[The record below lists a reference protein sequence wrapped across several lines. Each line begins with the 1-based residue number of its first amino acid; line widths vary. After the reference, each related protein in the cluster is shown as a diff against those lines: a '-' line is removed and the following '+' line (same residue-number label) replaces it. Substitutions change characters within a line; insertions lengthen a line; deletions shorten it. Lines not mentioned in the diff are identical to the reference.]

1 MNRIIITGVV
11 LSIVTSTKSNELLY
25 KFKVDNQNES
35 ILLKFIFQK
44 YDKLVKFKDN
54 IEENT
59 PLLIIG
65 FLSRY
70 NEKLGIVVE
79 RVYYLETLYDKL
91 MNTFLDEEELT
102 QVMSEIETDTFDI
115 IKELNELED

>member
-25 KFKVDNQNES
+25 KFKVDDQNES
-35 ILLKFIFQK
+35 ILLKFVFQK

-102 QVMSEIETDTFDI
+102 QVISEIETDTFDI